1 MLDKRELTFFL
12 VIIGLLIGPST
23 IIYFTQNQNSRI
35 ISAGELTVINVVFS
49 GSNSINVTVINTGT
63 ETVTINQ
70 VRINQ
75 TTISSAN
82 WTLNSNKAAIIP
94 ETVDYV
100 EITSPWTAG
109 NKYNIIFFASDETIL
124 GSYTKTA

>member
-35 ISAGELTVINVVFS
+35 ISGELTVINVVFS

-75 TTISSAN
+75 ATISTAN

-100 EITSPWTAG
+100 EITSSWTAG
-109 NKYNIIFFASDETIL
+109 SKYNIMFFASDETIL

>member
-35 ISAGELTVINVVFS
+35 ISGELTFINVVFS